1 MTDLMRGVSKI
12 ADGGRGILWMLLTML
27 IFACINAI
35 AKYLAL
41 SYPVPQVVWARYAF
55 HLLLLALLLR
65 GRLPRAAATKR
76 LGLQLLRSSIMV
88 ITTGL
93 YFTGIH
99 FIPLADAGA
108 IMFVAPILVTAL
120 SLPLLGEPVGPR
132 RWAGVAAGFVGAL
145 IIIRPG
151 LGVMQAAALLPFCAA
166 CLHALYQIATRK
178 VSSIDPAITSLVY
191 TALVG
196 GLVAS
201 AVVPF
206 FWTAPD
212 AAGWA
217 LMALLGFLGGVGHF
231 ALIKA
236 FQAAPV
242 ATVTPFGYTILL
254 WVTLFGFVL
263 FDDLPDAWT
272 IVGALVIVASGLYI
286 FHREQQRR
294 GGGEV
299 VS

>member
-1 MTDLMRGVSKI
+1 MTDLKRGVSNI

-166 CLHALYQIATRK
+166 CLHAIYQIITRK
-178 VSSIDPAITSLVY
+178 VSNIDPAITSLVY

-217 LMALLGFLGGVGHF
+217 LMAMLGFLGGVGHF

-272 IVGALVIVASGLYI
+272 VSGALVIVASGLYI

>member
-1 MTDLMRGVSKI
+1 MTDLKPGVTDL
-12 ADGGRGILWMLLTML
+12 ADGGRGILWMLLTMFL
-27 IFACINAI
+27 FACINAI

-55 HLLLLALLLR
+55 HLLLLALFLR
-65 GRLPRAAATKR
+65 GRLPRSAATRR

-120 SLPLLGEPVGPR
+120 SLPLLGERVGPR
-132 RWAGVAAGFVGAL
+132 RWAGVAAGFVGAI

-151 LGVMQAAALLPFCAA
+151 VGVMHAAALLPFGAA
-166 CLHALYQIATRK
+166 CLHAIYQITTRK
-178 VSSIDPAITSLVY
+178 VSNIDPAITSLVY

-196 GLVAS
+196 GLVTS

-212 AAGWA
+212 AAGWT
-217 LMALLGFLGGVGHF
+217 LMALLEFLGGVGHF

-286 FHREQQRR
+286 FHREQRRR
-294 GGGEV
+294 GGDGP
-299 VS
+299 

>member
-1 MTDLMRGVSKI
+1 MTDLKRGVSKI
-12 ADGGRGILWMLLTML
+12 ADGGRGILWMLLTMFL
-27 IFACINAI
+27 FACINAI

-120 SLPLLGEPVGPR
+120 SLPLLGEPVGRR

-151 LGVMQAAALLPFCAA
+151 AGAMQAAAFLPFCAA
-166 CLHALYQIATRK
+166 CLHALYQITTRK

-217 LMALLGFLGGVGHF
+217 LMAMLGFLGGVGHF

-286 FHREQQRR
+286 FHREQKRR
-294 GGGEV
+294 GDDGP
-299 VS
+299 

>member
-1 MTDLMRGVSKI
+1 MTDLKRGVTNL

-55 HLLLLALLLR
+55 HLVLLALLLR
-65 GRLPRAAATKR
+65 SRLPRAAASRR
-76 LGLQLLRSSIMV
+76 LGLQLLRSSLMV

-120 SLPLLGEPVGPR
+120 SLPLLGEPVGRR

-151 LGVMQAAALLPFCAA
+151 AGTMQAAAFLPFCAA
-166 CLHALYQIATRK
+166 CLHALYQISTRK
-178 VSSIDPAITSLVY
+178 VSTVDPPITSLVY
-191 TALVG
+191 TALIG
-196 GLVAS
+196 GLVTS
-201 AVVPF
+201 AVAPF

-212 AAGWA
+212 AAGWT

-242 ATVTPFGYTILL
+242 ATVTPFGYTMLL

-263 FDDLPDAWT
+263 FDDIPDAWT
-272 IVGALVIVASGLYI
+272 LVGALVIVASGLYI